1 MTFSKRP
8 RKQNASGKGG
18 VKITKLAG
26 NVKRQG
32 NMLRCD
38 TKHISNLRKELASKG
53 LALLSANGESQ
64 ARTLPKVLRYL
75 GNRGINTKEAEGC
88 GYYRIATRI
97 QEMEASNYVI
107 TSNRETIIGAD
118 GLVHR
123 GIARYVL
130 LRDNTEPN
138 PQGELDLGGAE

>member
-1 MTFSKRP
+1 MKTPKRL

-26 NVKRQG
+26 NVKLQG
-32 NMLRCD
+32 NILRCD
-38 TKHISNLRKELASKG
+38 TQHISKLRRELAREG
-53 LALLSANGESQ
+53 LALKNASGETQ
-64 ARTLPKVLRYL
+64 AHTLPKVLRYL

-97 QEMEASNYVI
+97 QEMEERNYVI
-107 TSNRETIIGAD
+107 ASKREAIIGAD

-130 LRDNTEPN
+130 LRDNTEPD